1 MYVIVNSQKGK
12 GKTLK
17 HHILKDFVPRGFDAR
32 IEEIQE
38 KHRQDIKQKDAVIPL
53 LNNYLQNLEY
63 EKVALQAQRDV
74 YQAQPQKFQD
84 QIRDF
89 IINRQ
94 VPRVN
99 DSGKDNIVM
108 IIEKTLPLRKMSLMS
123 IPTTLQ
129 EYNDDLLAQKDDG
142 LGHNIYIIE

>member
-1 MYVIVNSQKGK
+1 MYVIVNSKKGK

-38 KHRQDIKQKDAVIPL
+38 KHRQDIEQKDAVIPL
-53 LNNYLQNLEY
+53 LNNYLQNREY
-63 EKVALQAQRDV
+63 KKMALQAQRDV
-74 YQAQPQKFQD
+74 YQAQPQKCQD

-89 IINRQ
+89 IINRH

-99 DSGKDNIVM
+99 DPGKDNIVM

-123 IPTTLQ
+123 IPTALQ

>member
-1 MYVIVNSQKGK
+1 MYVIVNSKKGK

-32 IEEIQE
+32 VEEIQE
-38 KHRQDIKQKDAVIPL
+38 KHRQDIEQKDAVIPL
-53 LNNYLQNLEY
+53 LNNYLQNREY

-74 YQAQPQKFQD
+74 YQAQPQKCQD

-89 IINRQ
+89 IINRH

-99 DSGKDNIVM
+99 DPGKDNIVM

-123 IPTTLQ
+123 IPTALQ

>member
-1 MYVIVNSQKGK
+1 MYVIVNSKKGK

-32 IEEIQE
+32 VEEIQE
-38 KHRQDIKQKDAVIPL
+38 KHRQDIEQKDAVIPL
-53 LNNYLQNLEY
+53 LNNYLQNREY
-63 EKVALQAQRDV
+63 KKMALQAQRDV
-74 YQAQPQKFQD
+74 YQAQPQKCQD

-89 IINRQ
+89 IINRH

-99 DSGKDNIVM
+99 DPGKDNIVM

-123 IPTTLQ
+123 IPTALQ

>member
-142 LGHNIYIIE
+142 LRHNIYIIE

>member
-1 MYVIVNSQKGK
+1 MYVIVNSKKGK

-32 IEEIQE
+32 VEEIQE
-38 KHRQDIKQKDAVIPL
+38 KHRQDIEQKDAVIPL
-53 LNNYLQNLEY
+53 LNNYLQNREY

-74 YQAQPQKFQD
+74 YQAQPQKCQD

-89 IINRQ
+89 IINRH

-99 DSGKDNIVM
+99 DPGKDNIVM

-123 IPTTLQ
+123 IPTALQ
-129 EYNDDLLAQKDDG
+129 EYNDNLLAQKDDG

>member
-1 MYVIVNSQKGK
+1 MYVIVNSKKGK

-38 KHRQDIKQKDAVIPL
+38 KHRQDIEQKDAVIPL
-53 LNNYLQNLEY
+53 LNNYLQNREY

-74 YQAQPQKFQD
+74 YQAQPQKCQD

-89 IINRQ
+89 IINRH

-99 DSGKDNIVM
+99 DPGKDNIVM

-123 IPTTLQ
+123 IPTALQ

>member
-1 MYVIVNSQKGK
+1 MYVIVNSKKGK

-38 KHRQDIKQKDAVIPL
+38 KHRQDIEQKDAVIPL
-53 LNNYLQNLEY
+53 LNNYLQNREY

-74 YQAQPQKFQD
+74 YQAQPQKCQD

-89 IINRQ
+89 IINRH

-99 DSGKDNIVM
+99 DPGKNNIVM

-123 IPTTLQ
+123 IPTALQ

>member
-74 YQAQPQKFQD
+74 YQAQPQKCQD
-84 QIRDF
+84 QIHDF

-99 DSGKDNIVM
+99 DPGKDNIVM

>member
-17 HHILKDFVPRGFDAR
+17 HHILKDFVPCGFDAR

-74 YQAQPQKFQD
+74 YQAQPQKCQD

-99 DSGKDNIVM
+99 DPGKDNIVM

>member
-1 MYVIVNSQKGK
+1 MYVIVNSKKGK

-38 KHRQDIKQKDAVIPL
+38 KHRQDIEQKDAVIPL
-53 LNNYLQNLEY
+53 LNNYLQNREY
-63 EKVALQAQRDV
+63 KKVALQAQRDV
-74 YQAQPQKFQD
+74 YQAQPQKCQD

-89 IINRQ
+89 IINRH

-99 DSGKDNIVM
+99 DPGKDNIVM

-123 IPTTLQ
+123 IPTALQ
-129 EYNDDLLAQKDDG
+129 EYNDDLLAQKDYG

>member
-1 MYVIVNSQKGK
+1 MYVIVNSKKGK

-32 IEEIQE
+32 VEEIQE
-38 KHRQDIKQKDAVIPL
+38 KHRQDIEQKDAVIPL
-53 LNNYLQNLEY
+53 LNNYLQNREY
-63 EKVALQAQRDV
+63 KKVALQAQRDV
-74 YQAQPQKFQD
+74 YQAQPQKCQD

-89 IINRQ
+89 IINRH

-99 DSGKDNIVM
+99 DPGKDNIVM
-108 IIEKTLPLRKMSLMS
+108 IIEKTLPLRNMSLMS
-123 IPTTLQ
+123 IPTALQ

>member
-1 MYVIVNSQKGK
+1 MYVIVNSKKGK

-32 IEEIQE
+32 VEEIQE
-38 KHRQDIKQKDAVIPL
+38 KHRQDIEQKDAVIPL
-53 LNNYLQNLEY
+53 LNNYLQNREY
-63 EKVALQAQRDV
+63 KKVALQAQRDV
-74 YQAQPQKFQD
+74 YQAQPQKCQD

-89 IINRQ
+89 IINRH

-99 DSGKDNIVM
+99 DPGKDNIVM
-108 IIEKTLPLRKMSLMS
+108 IIEKALPLRKMSLMS
-123 IPTTLQ
+123 IPTALQ
-129 EYNDDLLAQKDDG
+129 EYNDNLLAQKDDG

>member
-1 MYVIVNSQKGK
+1 MHVIVNSKKGK

-32 IEEIQE
+32 VEEIQE
-38 KHRQDIKQKDAVIPL
+38 KHRQDIEQKDAVIPL
-53 LNNYLQNLEY
+53 LNNYLQNREY

-74 YQAQPQKFQD
+74 YQAQPQKCQD

-89 IINRQ
+89 IINRH

-99 DSGKDNIVM
+99 DPGKDNIVM

-123 IPTTLQ
+123 IPTALQ

>member
-53 LNNYLQNLEY
+53 LNNYLQNLES

-74 YQAQPQKFQD
+74 YQAQPQKCQD

-99 DSGKDNIVM
+99 DPGKDNIVM

>member
-1 MYVIVNSQKGK
+1 MYVIVNSKKGK

-38 KHRQDIKQKDAVIPL
+38 KHRQDIEQKDAVIPL
-53 LNNYLQNLEY
+53 LNTYLQNREY
-63 EKVALQAQRDV
+63 KKMALQAQRYV
-74 YQAQPQKFQD
+74 YQAQPQKCQD

-89 IINRQ
+89 IINRH

-99 DSGKDNIVM
+99 DPGKDNIVM

-123 IPTTLQ
+123 IPTALQ

>member
-1 MYVIVNSQKGK
+1 MYVIVNSKKGK

-17 HHILKDFVPRGFDAR
+17 HHILKDFVPLGFDAR

-38 KHRQDIKQKDAVIPL
+38 KHRQDIEQKDAVIPL
-53 LNNYLQNLEY
+53 LNNYLQNREY

-74 YQAQPQKFQD
+74 YQAQPQNCQD

-89 IINRQ
+89 IINRH

-99 DSGKDNIVM
+99 DPGKDNVVM
-108 IIEKTLPLRKMSLMS
+108 IIEKTLPLKKMSLMS

>member
-1 MYVIVNSQKGK
+1 MYVIVNSKKGK

-32 IEEIQE
+32 VEEIQE
-38 KHRQDIKQKDAVIPL
+38 KHRQDIEQKDAVIPL
-53 LNNYLQNLEY
+53 LNNYLQNREY
-63 EKVALQAQRDV
+63 KKVALQAQRDV
-74 YQAQPQKFQD
+74 YQAQPQKCQD

-89 IINRQ
+89 IINRH

-99 DSGKDNIVM
+99 DPGKDNIVM

-123 IPTTLQ
+123 IPTALQ
-129 EYNDDLLAQKDDG
+129 EYNDNLLAQKDDG

>member
-1 MYVIVNSQKGK
+1 MYVIVNSKKGK

-32 IEEIQE
+32 VEEIQE
-38 KHRQDIKQKDAVIPL
+38 KHRQDIEQKDAVIPL
-53 LNNYLQNLEY
+53 LNNYLQNREY
-63 EKVALQAQRDV
+63 KKVVLQAQRDV
-74 YQAQPQKFQD
+74 YQAQPQKCQD

-89 IINRQ
+89 IINRH

-99 DSGKDNIVM
+99 DPGKDNIVM

-123 IPTTLQ
+123 IPTALQ

>member
-1 MYVIVNSQKGK
+1 MYVIVNSKKGK

-38 KHRQDIKQKDAVIPL
+38 KHRQDIVQKDAVIPL
-53 LNNYLQNLEY
+53 LNNYLQNREY

-74 YQAQPQKFQD
+74 YQAQPQKCQD

-89 IINRQ
+89 IINRH

-99 DSGKDNIVM
+99 DPGKDNIVM

-123 IPTTLQ
+123 IPTALQ

>member
-89 IINRQ
+89 IINCQ

-142 LGHNIYIIE
+142 LRHNIYIIE

>member
-1 MYVIVNSQKGK
+1 MYVIVNSKKGK

-32 IEEIQE
+32 VEEIQE
-38 KHRQDIKQKDAVIPL
+38 KHRQDIEQKDAVIPL
-53 LNNYLQNLEY
+53 LNNYLQNREY

-74 YQAQPQKFQD
+74 YQAQPQKCQD

-89 IINRQ
+89 IINRH

-99 DSGKDNIVM
+99 DPGKDNIVM

-123 IPTTLQ
+123 IPTALQ

-142 LGHNIYIIE
+142 LGHNIYLIE

>member
-1 MYVIVNSQKGK
+1 MYVIVNSKKGK

-38 KHRQDIKQKDAVIPL
+38 KHRKDIEQKDAVIPL
-53 LNNYLQNLEY
+53 LNNYLQNREY
-63 EKVALQAQRDV
+63 KKVALQAQRDV
-74 YQAQPQKFQD
+74 YQAQPQKCQD

-89 IINRQ
+89 IINRH

-99 DSGKDNIVM
+99 DPGKDNIVM

-123 IPTTLQ
+123 IPTTFQ

>member
-1 MYVIVNSQKGK
+1 MYVIVNSKKGK

-38 KHRQDIKQKDAVIPL
+38 KHRQDIEQKDAVIPL
-53 LNNYLQNLEY
+53 LNNYLQNREY
-63 EKVALQAQRDV
+63 KKVALQAQRDV
-74 YQAQPQKFQD
+74 YQAQPQKCQD

-89 IINRQ
+89 IINRH

-99 DSGKDNIVM
+99 DPGKDNIVM

-123 IPTTLQ
+123 IPTALQ

>member
-1 MYVIVNSQKGK
+1 MYVIVNSKKGK

-32 IEEIQE
+32 VEEIQE
-38 KHRQDIKQKDAVIPL
+38 KHRQDIEQKDAVIPL
-53 LNNYLQNLEY
+53 LNNYLQNREY
-63 EKVALQAQRDV
+63 KKVALQAQRDV
-74 YQAQPQKFQD
+74 YQAQPQKCQD

-89 IINRQ
+89 IINRH

-99 DSGKDNIVM
+99 DPGKDNVVM
-108 IIEKTLPLRKMSLMS
+108 IIEKTLPLKKMSLMS

>member
-1 MYVIVNSQKGK
+1 MYVIVNSKKGK

-32 IEEIQE
+32 VEEIQE
-38 KHRQDIKQKDAVIPL
+38 KHRQDIEQKDAVIPL
-53 LNNYLQNLEY
+53 LNNYLQNREY

-74 YQAQPQKFQD
+74 YQAQPQKCQD

-89 IINRQ
+89 IINRH

-99 DSGKDNIVM
+99 DPGKDNIVM

-123 IPTTLQ
+123 IPTTFQ

>member
-1 MYVIVNSQKGK
+1 MYVIVNSKKGK

-32 IEEIQE
+32 VEEIQE
-38 KHRQDIKQKDAVIPL
+38 KHRQDIEQKDAVIPL
-53 LNNYLQNLEY
+53 LNNYLQNREY
-63 EKVALQAQRDV
+63 KKVALQAQRDV
-74 YQAQPQKFQD
+74 YQAQPQKCQD

-89 IINRQ
+89 IINRH

-99 DSGKDNIVM
+99 DPGKDNIVM
-108 IIEKTLPLRKMSLMS
+108 IIEKALPLRKMSLMS
-123 IPTTLQ
+123 IPTALQ

>member
-1 MYVIVNSQKGK
+1 MYVIVNSKKGK

-32 IEEIQE
+32 VEEIQE
-38 KHRQDIKQKDAVIPL
+38 KHRQDIEQKDAVIPL
-53 LNNYLQNLEY
+53 LNNYLQNREY
-63 EKVALQAQRDV
+63 KKVALQAQRDV
-74 YQAQPQKFQD
+74 YQAQPQKCQD

-89 IINRQ
+89 IINRH

-99 DSGKDNIVM
+99 DPGKDKIVM
-108 IIEKTLPLRKMSLMS
+108 IIEKTLPLKKMSLMS

>member
-1 MYVIVNSQKGK
+1 MYVIVNSKKGK

-32 IEEIQE
+32 VEEIQE
-38 KHRQDIKQKDAVIPL
+38 KHRQDIEQKDAVIPL
-53 LNNYLQNLEY
+53 LNNYLQNREY

-74 YQAQPQKFQD
+74 YQAQPQKCQD

-89 IINRQ
+89 IIHRH

-99 DSGKDNIVM
+99 DPGKDNIVM

-123 IPTTLQ
+123 IPTALQ

>member
-1 MYVIVNSQKGK
+1 MYVIVNSKKGK

-38 KHRQDIKQKDAVIPL
+38 KHRQDIEQKDAVIPL
-53 LNNYLQNLEY
+53 LNNYLQNREY
-63 EKVALQAQRDV
+63 KKMALQAQRDV
-74 YQAQPQKFQD
+74 YQAQPQKCQD

-89 IINRQ
+89 IINRH

-99 DSGKDNIVM
+99 DPGKDNIVM

-123 IPTTLQ
+123 IPTTFQ

>member
-74 YQAQPQKFQD
+74 YQAQPQKCQD

-99 DSGKDNIVM
+99 DPGKDNIVM
-108 IIEKTLPLRKMSLMS
+108 IIEKTLPVRKMSLMS

-142 LGHNIYIIE
+142 LRHNIYIIE

>member
-74 YQAQPQKFQD
+74 YQAQPQKCQD

-99 DSGKDNIVM
+99 DPGKDNIVM

-142 LGHNIYIIE
+142 LRHNIYIIE

>member
-1 MYVIVNSQKGK
+1 MYVIVNSKKGK

-38 KHRQDIKQKDAVIPL
+38 KHRKDIEQKDAVIPL
-53 LNNYLQNLEY
+53 LNNYLQNREY

-74 YQAQPQKFQD
+74 YQAQPQKCQD

-89 IINRQ
+89 IINRH

-99 DSGKDNIVM
+99 DSGKHCHD
-108 IIEKTLPLRKMSLMS
+108 
-123 IPTTLQ
+123 
-129 EYNDDLLAQKDDG
+129 Y
-142 LGHNIYIIE
+142 

>member
-1 MYVIVNSQKGK
+1 MYVIVNSKKGK

-32 IEEIQE
+32 VEEIQE
-38 KHRQDIKQKDAVIPL
+38 KHRQDIEQKDAVIPL
-53 LNNYLQNLEY
+53 LNNYLQNREY
-63 EKVALQAQRDV
+63 KKVALQAQRDV
-74 YQAQPQKFQD
+74 YQAQPQKCQD

-89 IINRQ
+89 IINRH

-99 DSGKDNIVM
+99 DPGKDNIVM

-123 IPTTLQ
+123 IPTALQ

>member
-1 MYVIVNSQKGK
+1 MYVIVNSKKGK

-38 KHRQDIKQKDAVIPL
+38 KHRQDIEQKDAVIPL
-53 LNNYLQNLEY
+53 LNNYLQNREY
-63 EKVALQAQRDV
+63 KKVALQAQRDV
-74 YQAQPQKFQD
+74 YQAQPQKCQD

-89 IINRQ
+89 IINRH

-99 DSGKDNIVM
+99 DPGKDNIVM

-123 IPTTLQ
+123 IPTALQ
-129 EYNDDLLAQKDDG
+129 EYNDNLLAQKDDG